1 MSNIVLFGDRK
12 HALDQTTLDYVGSRG
27 VRAVSLVDLDV
38 PICPGFV
45 IPNDVLGALPGAAG
59 SAWAVLKEPV
69 GVVERG
75 MGRHFGSSDGH
86 PLLLKA
92 TESPML
98 NVRSALPSIHHLG
111 LCEST
116 IDQVAALTGEKF
128 AYHEYAYMIASVLR
142 LELATDVDDQR
153 RAKLQAFADDLQTT
167 KTKAAVLKVL
177 DKHKGVLQEEVFTEP
192 SFQLAYVLKLFR
204 AAFAMSPTSEDSAVM
219 VQAMVYGN
227 TDNDSSYGYLY
238 THNIISGADELQ
250 GEFFPQAFDEHSG
263 KGKRLSGLSKEYVDQ
278 LQTLARTLE
287 DHFREL
293 RYIRFTIESGKLW
306 LIEQATVSNK
316 STQAEIKT
324 LLDLMHRGV
333 VDQKYVINAIKPGRL
348 AEILHPTLDPASVAE
363 FKTIRGGIAG
373 SVGAAIGRVYFSTDR
388 LIDAHREAQI
398 QGQDTDVILA
408 MTATFAGDV
417 KGIEIAQGVLSSEG
431 GYASHAPVVARSL
444 GKVALVRSDVTFKA
458 KSMTIG
464 DQVIKEGDYITLNVP
479 YYEDPALHVGRGS
492 LTKPTPEDSGLLDLL
507 EVIQPQI
514 TGMDVHANADQP
526 RDAKLARAFGA
537 RGIGLCRTEH
547 MFFDD
552 SRINRF
558 RYMILADSEEKRIA
572 LLEDLRGD
580 QTEDFYGLFKIM
592 EGLPVTIRLLDAPL
606 HEFLPATREAMI
618 DFVKQAERDKV
629 KLSRAVI
636 EDRSRLLREFNP
648 MLGHR
653 GIRIAIS
660 YPEIY
665 RMQIRAIFDAA
676 YTLKKEGVD
685 AHPEIMIPLVMTP
698 NELKVIRNG
707 KRIEGKQVLGIRD
720 IEEEIRA
727 KYAGVDPIEYRVGTM
742 IELPAAALNGSGIA
756 CYADFF
762 SFGTN
767 DLTQTTYGISRDDFN
782 NFFSDYNEFDLLPS
796 NPFKVLQ
803 PQVRELIETAA
814 LRGRMA
820 RPDLKLGLCGEHGAE
835 PENVTFLRDAGLN
848 YVSVSPYGIPIAKL
862 AIAQM
867 NLKEAG
873 ARS

>member
-1 MSNIVLFGDRK
+1 M
-12 HALDQTTLDYVGSRG
+12 
-27 VRAVSLVDLDV
+27 
-38 PICPGFV
+38 
-45 IPNDVLGALPGAAG
+45 
-59 SAWAVLKEPV
+59 
-69 GVVERG
+69 
-75 MGRHFGSSDGH
+75 
-86 PLLLKA
+86 
-92 TESPML
+92 
-98 NVRSALPSIHHLG
+98 
-111 LCEST
+111 
-116 IDQVAALTGEKF
+116 
-128 AYHEYAYMIASVLR
+128 
-142 LELATDVDDQR
+142 
-153 RAKLQAFADDLQTT
+153 
-167 KTKAAVLKVL
+167 
-177 DKHKGVLQEEVFTEP
+177 
-192 SFQLAYVLKLFR
+192 
-204 AAFAMSPTSEDSAVM
+204 
-219 VQAMVYGN
+219 
-227 TDNDSSYGYLY
+227 
-238 THNIISGADELQ
+238 
-250 GEFFPQAFDEHSG
+250 
-263 KGKRLSGLSKEYVDQ
+263 
-278 LQTLARTLE
+278 
-287 DHFREL
+287 
-293 RYIRFTIESGKLW
+293 
-306 LIEQATVSNK
+306 
-316 STQAEIKT
+316 
-324 LLDLMHRGV
+324 
-333 VDQKYVINAIKPGRL
+333 
-348 AEILHPTLDPASVAE
+348 
-363 FKTIRGGIAG
+363 
-373 SVGAAIGRVYFSTDR
+373 
-388 LIDAHREAQI
+388 
-398 QGQDTDVILA
+398 
-408 MTATFAGDV
+408 
-417 KGIEIAQGVLSSEG
+417 
-431 GYASHAPVVARSL
+431 
-444 GKVALVRSDVTFKA
+444 
-458 KSMTIG
+458 
-464 DQVIKEGDYITLNVP
+464 IKEGDYITLNVP
-479 YYEDPALHVGRGS
+479 YYEDPAIHVGRGL

-606 HEFLPATREAMI
+606 HEFLPPTREAMGE
-618 DFVKQAERDKV
+618 FVKQAERDKV
-629 KLSRAVI
+629 KLSRAAI

-676 YTLKKEGVD
+676 YMLKKEGVD

-727 KYAGVDPIEYRVGTM
+727 KYDGVDPIAYRVGTM

-756 CYADFF
+756 RYADFF

-867 NLKEAG
+867 NLKASG
-873 ARS
+873 TRS

>member
-1 MSNIVLFGDRK
+1 MSEIVLFGDRK
-12 HALDQTTLDYVGSRG
+12 HSLDQSTLEVAGSRG

-45 IPNDVLGALPGAAG
+45 VPNDALETFTGDTSDALAALKKPIGA
-59 SAWAVLKEPV
+59 
-69 GVVERG
+69 VEKG
-75 MGRHFGSSDGH
+75 MGRGFGGSDDQT
-86 PLLLKA
+86 LLLKA

-98 NVRSALPSIHHLG
+98 NVRSALPSVHHLG

-116 IDQVAALTGEKF
+116 IEIVVKSAGEKF
-128 AYHEYAYMIASVLR
+128 AYQEYAYMIASILR
-142 LELATDVDDQR
+142 LELATGVDEQR
-153 RAKLQAFADDLQTT
+153 RAALQAFADDLQAT
-167 KTKAAVLKVL
+167 KTKASVRKAF
-177 DKHKGVLQEEVFTEP
+177 DKHKGVLQEELFTEP
-192 SFQLAYVLKLFR
+192 FFQLSYVLKLFQ
-204 AAFAMSPTSEDSAVM
+204 AAFKTSPTSEDSAVL

-227 TDNDSSYGYLY
+227 IGDDSSSGYFY
-238 THNIISGADELQ
+238 THNIISGDDELQ
-250 GEFFPQAFDEHSG
+250 GEFFTQAFDETSG
-263 KGKRLSGLSKEYVDQ
+263 KGKPLSGLSKEHFGE
-278 LQTLARTLE
+278 LQALARTLE

-293 RYIRFTIESGKLW
+293 RYIRFTIEHGKLW
-306 LIEQATVSNK
+306 LIEQTAVSNK

-324 LLDLMHRGV
+324 LLDLMRRDV
-333 VDQKYVINAIKPGRL
+333 VSEEYVINAIKPGRL
-348 AEILHPTLDPASVAE
+348 AEILHPTLDAASVAK
-363 FKTIRGGIAG
+363 FKTINGGIAG
-373 SVGAAIGRVYFSTDR
+373 SVGAAIGRVFFSTDR

-398 QGQDTDVILA
+398 QGEDTDVILA
-408 MTATFAGDV
+408 MTSTFAGDV

-444 GKVALVRSDVTFKA
+444 GKVALVRSDIEFKA
-458 KSMTIG
+458 KSMTIDG
-464 DQVIKEGDYITLNVP
+464 QVIKEGDYITLNVP
-479 YYEDPALHVGRGS
+479 YYEDPAIYVGRGS

-507 EVIQPQI
+507 KVIQPRI

-537 RGIGLCRTEH
+537 QGIGLCRTEH

-558 RYMILADSEEKRIA
+558 RYMILADTEEKRTEI
-572 LLEDLRGD
+572 LEDLRGD

-606 HEFLPATREAMI
+606 HEFLPATREAMS
-618 DFVKQAERDKV
+618 DFVKQAESDKV
-629 KLSRAVI
+629 GLSRSSI
-636 EDRSRLLREFNP
+636 EERSRLLREFNP

-665 RMQIRAIFDAA
+665 RMQICAIFDAA
-676 YTLKKEGVD
+676 YTLKKEGID
-685 AHPEIMIPLVMTP
+685 AQPEIMIPLVMTP

-720 IEEEIRA
+720 IEEEIRS
-727 KYAGVDPIEYRVGTM
+727 KYKGVDPIEYRVGTM
-742 IELPAAALNGSGIA
+742 IELPAAALNGGGIA
-756 CYADFF
+756 RYADFF

-803 PQVRELIETAA
+803 SQVRELIQTAA
-814 LRGRMA
+814 LRGRMV

-835 PENVTFLRDAGLN
+835 PENVTFLRDTGLN

-867 NLKEAG
+867 NLKDA